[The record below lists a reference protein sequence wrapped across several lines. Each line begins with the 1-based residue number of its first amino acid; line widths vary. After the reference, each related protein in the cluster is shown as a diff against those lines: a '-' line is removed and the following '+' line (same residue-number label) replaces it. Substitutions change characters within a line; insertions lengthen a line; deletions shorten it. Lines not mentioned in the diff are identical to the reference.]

1 MYADETT
8 LYVSI
13 ELITTDSLKNDMSN
27 NLLYLNKW
35 IKFHRPP
42 LNIAKTRLMILKKV
56 KKLFTPM
63 NVNHMETLFILKFLK
78 VSVFIGVFI
87 MFDKLYDVP
96 TCFLNYLDITNHTT
110 NNNTDTDS

>member
-1 MYADETT
+1 
-8 LYVSI
+8 
-13 ELITTDSLKNDMSN
+13 
-27 NLLYLNKW
+27 
-35 IKFHRPP
+35 
-42 LNIAKTRLMILKKV
+42 
-56 KKLFTPM
+56 M